1 MPQSRNDL
9 GHCLDCGFREVVLC
23 DMVGCRSAIKR
34 HCPLVT
40 DFTDMKCHG
49 VSLVLSVVSWDCDK
63 NFCQYVPKSHFS
75 SWFHTKR
82 CAAFC
87 WGIPLFDQSHGCW
100 FFSLLVDNP
109 FFAQAH
115 SFLHF
120 WTLLV
125 CAIPINGHISHQS
138 HW

>member
-63 NFCQYVPKSHFS
+63 NFCQYVPKSHFFIMVPHKTMRS
-75 SWFHTKR
+75 ILLGH
-82 CAAFC
+82 
-87 WGIPLFDQSHGCW
+87 PL
-100 FFSLLVDNP
+100 V
-109 FFAQAH
+109 
-115 SFLHF
+115 
-120 WTLLV
+120 
-125 CAIPINGHISHQS
+125 
-138 HW
+138 